1 MPKLEFE
8 NSLPSKPANSV
19 TTIIETDKDD
29 ENKDLF
35 VVVDNPEKHTTA
47 MESYITF
54 RVNTK
59 VSVIGF
65 VIIRVQW

>member
-8 NSLPSKPANSV
+8 NSLSSKATNNVTSV
-19 TTIIETDKDD
+19 IEHDVDD

-59 VSVIGF
+59 V
-65 VIIRVQW
+65 